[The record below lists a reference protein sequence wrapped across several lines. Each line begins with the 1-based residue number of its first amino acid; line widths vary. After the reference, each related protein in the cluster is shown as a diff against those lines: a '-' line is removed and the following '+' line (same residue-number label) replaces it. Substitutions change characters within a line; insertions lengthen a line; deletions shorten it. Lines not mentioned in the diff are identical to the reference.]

1 MSEGEESEARG
12 AVPRHIAVIM
22 DGSGRWAR
30 QRHMPRVAGH
40 RAGVGRVRS
49 LVESCGRHGV
59 EALTLF
65 AFSTE
70 NWRRPRAE
78 VGALMDLFMQALKRE
93 VRELH
98 RNNVR
103 LRVIGDRETL
113 SSALQTRIAEA
124 EALTAENDGLAL
136 NVAANYGG
144 RWDLAEASRA
154 MAREVAAGQLDP
166 AAIDADALGRR
177 LALADLPEPDL
188 FIRTG
193 GEQRVS
199 NFLLWQLA
207 YTELYFTDTLWPDFD
222 EAALAQALESFR
234 GRQRRFGQ
242 TGDQV
247 EQPEASECLANASSP
262 H

>member
-1 MSEGEESEARG
+1 
-12 AVPRHIAVIM
+12 M

-49 LVESCGRHGV
+49 LVESCGHHGV

-78 VGALMDLFMQALKRE
+78 VGALMELFMQALKRE

-103 LRVIGDRETL
+103 LRVIGDREAL
-113 SSALQTRIAEA
+113 SSALQQRIAEA
-124 EALTAENDGLAL
+124 EELTAGNGGLAL

-144 RWDLAEASRA
+144 RWDLAQASRD
-154 MAREVAAGQLDP
+154 MAREVAAGRLDP
-166 AAIDADALGRR
+166 ESVDADEIGSR

-207 YTELYFTDTLWPDFD
+207 YAELYFTDTLWPDFD
-222 EAALAQALESFR
+222 EAALEQALDSFR

-242 TGDQV
+242 TGEQV
-247 EQPEASECLANASSP
+247 EQTGTSECLENASSP
-262 H
+262 R